1 MEIKIAKLTLE
12 QAIASPST
20 MQGSIPALE
29 LALDLLNET
38 FEADFI
44 SLETAQKEANDL
56 AVSKNKAEQEK
67 LEALNLKDSEIARI
81 TSETETVVEEKEK
94 VIADITSEK
103 EKAEETIA
111 EKVSEICVLNE
122 QLSEKQKQLDAKEE
136 VELVEEIKEIKE
148 FKPVKEVLQ
157 EEKI

>member
-20 MQGSIPALE
+20 MQGSIPALQ

-67 LEALNLKDSEIARI
+67 LEALSLKDSEIARI

-94 VIADITSEK
+94 AIADITSEK
-103 EKAEETIA
+103 EKAEATIT
-111 EKVSEICVLNE
+111 EKVSKISVLNE
-122 QLSEKQKQLDAKEE
+122 QLSEKQMQLDAIEE
-136 VELVEEIKEIKE
+136 VKEVEPVEE
-148 FKPVKEVLQ
+148 VKEVLQ

>member
-20 MQGSIPALE
+20 MQGSIPALQ

-67 LEALNLKDSEIARI
+67 LEALNLIARI

-94 VIADITSEK
+94 VIATITSEK
-103 EKAEETIA
+103 EKAEAIIA

-122 QLSEKQKQLDAKEE
+122 QLSEKQMQLDAI
-136 VELVEEIKEIKE
+136 EEIKVVEPI
-148 FKPVKEVLQ
+148 
-157 EEKI
+157 EKLDDTDTSINNIL